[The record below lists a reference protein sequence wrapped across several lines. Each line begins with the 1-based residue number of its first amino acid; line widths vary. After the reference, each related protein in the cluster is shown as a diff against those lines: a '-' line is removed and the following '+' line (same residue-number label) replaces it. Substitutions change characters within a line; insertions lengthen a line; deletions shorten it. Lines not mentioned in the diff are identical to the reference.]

1 MCELSLS
8 LSLSLLSSQ
17 ANSETLKA
25 MSSMNDQKTKEETS
39 AREEMERKVALLE
52 SELKRERDKSG
63 EDQSEMMKQQKDLE
77 IKLKR

>member
-1 MCELSLS
+1 
-8 LSLSLLSSQ
+8 
-17 ANSETLKA
+17 